1 MKGHKKILYL
11 TALCA
16 LLTGC
21 SSASKDAEQA
31 IIESGNKISMFVTTD
46 IHYLAESLHDNG
58 PAYQRYLATS
68 DGRQLNYV
76 TEIMDAFAEEVEAQK
91 PDILIVSGDLTNN
104 GEKESHLKLAEM
116 FGEIEQAGGTRVY
129 VIPGNHDIENP
140 YARSIKGEDQYVTD
154 YISSADFETIYGDYG
169 YKEAVS
175 RDKTTLSYLATP
187 SKDVW
192 LLMLDTNVYKTN
204 IKYGAPA
211 SYGQIGQETYQ
222 WIRECAKLAKE
233 NNAQMIAVMHHN
245 LLKHSPVLSYGFTL
259 DNYEEA
265 LEVLEECDVKLALS
279 GHIHIQDIKRSRNEE
294 HPIYDVV
301 TSSLCTY
308 PQQYGVLEFDPEQG
322 YDYHTTRVDVASWAK
337 SKNLQNEYLLNF
349 STNSEKFFA
358 DRAYKRI
365 YNQLTE
371 TGIYTEYEIELMSDT
386 VSRLNVN
393 YFAGTVPSVRE
404 EILESEGYK
413 LWRKATEPE
422 RMVTYVNSL
431 VFDYKIDNTKLHIS
445 N

>member
-1 MKGHKKILYL
+1 
-11 TALCA
+11 
-16 LLTGC
+16 
-21 SSASKDAEQA
+21 
-31 IIESGNKISMFVTTD
+31 
-46 IHYLAESLHDNG
+46 
-58 PAYQRYLATS
+58 
-68 DGRQLNYV
+68 
-76 TEIMDAFAEEVEAQK
+76 
-91 PDILIVSGDLTNN
+91 
-104 GEKESHLKLAEM
+104 
-116 FGEIEQAGGTRVY
+116 
-129 VIPGNHDIENP
+129 
-140 YARSIKGEDQYVTD
+140 
-154 YISSADFETIYGDYG
+154 
-169 YKEAVS
+169 
-175 RDKTTLSYLATP
+175 
-187 SKDVW
+187 
-192 LLMLDTNVYKTN
+192 MLDTNVYKTN

-233 NNAQMIAVMHHN
+233 SNAQMIAVMHHN